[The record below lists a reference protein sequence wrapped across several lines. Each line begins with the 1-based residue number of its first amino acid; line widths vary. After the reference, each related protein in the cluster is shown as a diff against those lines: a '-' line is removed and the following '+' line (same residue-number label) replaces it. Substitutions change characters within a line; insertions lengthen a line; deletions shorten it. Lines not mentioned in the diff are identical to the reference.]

1 MAIRKVRVGDIIRL
15 QRTRITPK
23 VDENYR
29 PIGVYSWGK
38 GIIENEPISG
48 ADLSK
53 VSYYRFPGDALILS
67 NIQAWEAAIAVSDGR
82 HTEFI
87 SSQRFL
93 PYVPVAKGGVDV
105 RYLLHF
111 FLSDPGMALIRS
123 ASPGTVTRN
132 RTLGIK
138 SFEDLVVPLP
148 DLNVQH
154 GIASKLDSALNS
166 AALATSQLESAVSIY
181 DNLERA
187 LINQYMAASSVSLGE
202 LAEINPRPSRNLPDQ
217 VHFVPMADVDE
228 VTGTIAGK
236 QLVKRSDLGSG
247 YKQFLVGDIIFARI
261 TPCMQNGKSAVF
273 DGKQS
278 TVGYGSTEFHVLR
291 AKMPTLNLNI
301 HRLLRTRWLRDLGK
315 LQFTGTA
322 GQQRVP
328 ADFLRT
334 LVLPDLT
341 TAVGSEMAAKLNAID
356 CDRRRL
362 LRLIRHRTALQRAF
376 PQAARNEVFSKLL

>member
-1 MAIRKVRVGDIIRL
+1 MKVRHVRVGSVLTLARRSVDIEPAT
-15 QRTRITPK
+15 QYH
-23 VDENYR
+23 E
-29 PIGVYSWGK
+29 IGLRSFGK
-38 GIIENEPISG
+38 GIFHKPPITG
-48 ADLSK
+48 ADLGTK
-53 VSYYRFPGDALILS
+53 RVFAIADGDLVVSNVF
-67 NIQAWEAAIAVSDGR
+67 AWEGAVAVAGSNETGRVGSHRFMTWVVHSD
-82 HTEFI
+82 EADAK
-87 SSQRFL
+87 FL
-93 PYVPVAKGGVDV
+93 YH
-105 RYLLHF
+105 YF
-111 FLSDPGMALIRS
+111 TSEPGLRQLQS
-123 ASPGTVTRN
+123 ASPGSAGRN
-132 RTLGIK
+132 KTLGIK
-138 SFEDLVVPLP
+138 AFEGLTIPLP
-148 DLNVQH
+148 DIDEQCAIV
-154 GIASKLDSALNS
+154 SKLDSALDS
-166 AALATSQLESAVSIY
+166 VALEPGRLGSAVSIY
-181 DNLERA
+181 DNLEYG
-187 LINQYMAASSVSLGE
+187 LINRYMAASSVSLGE

-261 TPCMQNGKSAVF
+261 TPCMQNGKSAIF

-315 LQFTGTA
+315 LQFTGKA